1 MTKCRQCGN
10 DVPLAYRCRRCGG
23 LFCDE
28 HRLPEN
34 HSCDAIALRR
44 EQEIVAEARS
54 STSTVTQ
61 LENWVRTGSPGMIY
75 VEGHRFE
82 FTKLGEVLIDQGK
95 FQKDE
100 AYSVGRMLISRN
112 PFSRFTA
119 ELVIWGRNGRLLM
132 VVLMV
137 AMLLLAIVLI
147 RVRR

>member
-1 MTKCRQCGN
+1 
-10 DVPLAYRCRRCGG
+10 
-23 LFCDE
+23 
-28 HRLPEN
+28 
-34 HSCDAIALRR
+34 
-44 EQEIVAEARS
+44 
-54 STSTVTQ
+54 
-61 LENWVRTGSPGMIY
+61 MIY

>member
-10 DVPLAYRCRRCGG
+10 DVALAYRCRHCGG

-34 HSCDAIALRR
+34 HSCDAIALTR
-44 EQEIVAEARS
+44 EQEILAKARS
-54 STSTVTQ
+54 LASTATQ
-61 LENWVRTGSPGMIY
+61 LEHWIRTGSPDTIY

-82 FTKLGEVLIDQGK
+82 LTRRGEILIDQGK

-119 ELVIWGRNGRLLM
+119 ELVIGGRNGRLLI
-132 VVLMV
+132 VVLII
-137 AMLLLAIVLI
+137 AILLLAIVLI